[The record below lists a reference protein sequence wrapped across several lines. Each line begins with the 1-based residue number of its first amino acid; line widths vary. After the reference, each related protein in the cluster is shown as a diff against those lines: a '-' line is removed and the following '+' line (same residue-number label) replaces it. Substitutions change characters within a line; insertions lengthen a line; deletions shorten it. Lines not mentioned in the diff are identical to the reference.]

1 MTVKVLQSA
10 IMIPDVLEC
19 APGEKKYPQTVE
31 GLMVNP
37 YPKPKKKKKGKK
49 KKKNGITGGD
59 AIDLDVDDES
69 NNQYQQFDD
78 GRSQE
83 SLEVQYPGQHLE
95 EVKMN
100 NHQSMSRTRLGAGDD
115 DGSMLD

>member
-49 KKKNGITGGD
+49 KKK
-59 AIDLDVDDES
+59 
-69 NNQYQQFDD
+69 
-78 GRSQE
+78 
-83 SLEVQYPGQHLE
+83 
-95 EVKMN
+95 
-100 NHQSMSRTRLGAGDD
+100 
-115 DGSMLD
+115 

>member
-1 MTVKVLQSA
+1 MAKDGCPMTVKVLQSA

-49 KKKNGITGGD
+49 KKK
-59 AIDLDVDDES
+59 
-69 NNQYQQFDD
+69 
-78 GRSQE
+78 
-83 SLEVQYPGQHLE
+83 
-95 EVKMN
+95 
-100 NHQSMSRTRLGAGDD
+100 
-115 DGSMLD
+115 